1 MKEGFKRTAKMKID
15 NKVFTGAA
23 AEITGL
29 GDHNVTRRSPAP
41 TFRCHNKETYLPI

>member
-23 AEITGL
+23 AEKL
-29 GDHNVTRRSPAP
+29 LVW
-41 TFRCHNKETYLPI
+41 ETIM